1 MESII
6 KQTFINY
13 ELILVDDGSTDGT
26 VEYLKC
32 LRSALPKQTKIFYF
46 DHKGAANARNFG
58 LSQVAGEYV
67 LFLDS
72 DDFFEAYFFEKLYEN
87 ISQNNKPD
95 LVVCEFWIFSDKE
108 KKDVKHKKLCL
119 PNEAREITNSSLIYF
134 LSPNVWNK
142 CFKVTFIRE
151 KELLFEDLKS
161 CNDFSFTY
169 SAIALAETFSFI
181 QVPLVHYRIATEMNI
196 SNTRGRYAKNI
207 YTAINTWI
215 EFLVREGVYAQLQQ
229 VVLFRA
235 WRAIRHELFCCSVF
249 EVIPFILN
257 SFKMLKNISF
267 GELLKISSLDT
278 MKELLNVNSTKG
290 KFK

>member
-1 MESII
+1 MRINKNGLSNQLSPKSCFLSVVIPTYNCKKYLQECLESII

-142 CFKVTFIRE
+142 CFNC
-151 KELLFEDLKS
+151 LL
-161 CNDFSFTY
+161 
-169 SAIALAETFSFI
+169 
-181 QVPLVHYRIATEMNI
+181 
-196 SNTRGRYAKNI
+196 
-207 YTAINTWI
+207 YTSDAAD
-215 EFLVREGVYAQLQQ
+215 E
-229 VVLFRA
+229 
-235 WRAIRHELFCCSVF
+235 
-249 EVIPFILN
+249 
-257 SFKMLKNISF
+257 
-267 GELLKISSLDT
+267 
-278 MKELLNVNSTKG
+278 
-290 KFK
+290 